1 MLGDQSN
8 TLQNPIL
15 GRDTTQ
21 PSFAIYAVVALV
33 SLVDFA
39 GIDGHL
45 VAFIAAVGRV
55 FSPQCGV
62 FCCDF
67 IWHHCLVAHGLVG
80 SLVRWP
86 ALVGA
91 GVVHWLVLAAP
102 PMVSQA
108 STGGLASVARY
119 RCGVFG
125 DVAKLRT

>member
-8 TLQNPIL
+8 TLQNPTL

-39 GIDGHL
+39 GLDGHP
-45 VAFIAAVGRV
+45 VAVIAVVGRV

-67 IWHHCLVAHGLVG
+67 IWHHCLLAHGLVG
-80 SLVRWP
+80 SLVRHP

-91 GVVHWLVLAAP
+91 GVGHWLVLGAP
-102 PMVSQA
+102 SMVSQA
-108 STGGLASVARY
+108 STGGMAGVAWY

-125 DVAKLRT
+125 DVAKFSP